1 MHVDGAHPLRPR
13 WTCLKWIRRRHC
25 SAAATATVARA
36 GLRYAGVV
44 DLTAVGRLLI
54 VAGIAVVLLGGFLAL
69 GGRLPFG
76 RLPGDIS
83 IQGQNSGFFFPIVSC
98 IVLSVVLTVVLNI
111 VIRR

>member
-1 MHVDGAHPLRPR
+1 M
-13 WTCLKWIRRRHC
+13 
-25 SAAATATVARA
+25 
-36 GLRYAGVV
+36 
-44 DLTAVGRLLI
+44 DLTTAGRLLL
-54 VAGIAVVLLGGFLAL
+54 VVGIAVAVVGGFLAL

-98 IVLSVVLTVVLNI
+98 IVISIVLTVVLNI

>member
-1 MHVDGAHPLRPR
+1 M
-13 WTCLKWIRRRHC
+13 
-25 SAAATATVARA
+25 
-36 GLRYAGVV
+36 
-44 DLTAVGRLLI
+44 DLTTVGRLLLAVGI
-54 VAGIAVVLLGGFLAL
+54 VVAAVGGFLAL

-98 IVLSVVLTVVLNI
+98 IVISVVLTVVLNI